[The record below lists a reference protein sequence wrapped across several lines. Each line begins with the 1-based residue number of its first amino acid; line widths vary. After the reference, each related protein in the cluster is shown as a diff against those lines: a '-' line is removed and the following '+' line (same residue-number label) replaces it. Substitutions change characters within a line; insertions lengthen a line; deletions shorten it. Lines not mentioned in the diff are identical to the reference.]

1 MSLILRQLAKQM
13 KLITLLKEE
22 ANPKEEDPQ
31 QNKINKITKTKTFKV
46 KSKKYANLL
55 EFTTYYLTT
64 SCIKF
69 MFSLKYL
76 LYI

>member
-31 QNKINKITKTKTFKV
+31 QNKINPNKASKSVKRSSKT
-46 KSKKYANLL
+46 S
-55 EFTTYYLTT
+55 T
-64 SCIKF
+64 SPSF
-69 MFSLKYL
+69 RFYV
-76 LYI
+76 

>member
-46 KSKKYANLL
+46 KSKKYRA
-55 EFTTYYLTT
+55 
-64 SCIKF
+64 
-69 MFSLKYL
+69 
-76 LYI
+76 